1 MKYLLVLIIVL
12 LLAFALWPRPPT
24 PPIEETFIAPQLE
37 PLRKAEQVEQQ
48 YLDAVER
55 ANRQIEE
62 ESGGGQ

>member
-1 MKYLLVLIIVL
+1 MRFLLVLIIVL
-12 LLAFALWPRPPT
+12 LLAFALWPRPPA

>member
-1 MKYLLVLIIVL
+1 MRYLLVLIIVL
-12 LLAFALWPRPPT
+12 LLAFAWWPRQTVPPV
-24 PPIEETFIAPQLE
+24 EETFIAPQLE

-62 ESGGGQ
+62 QSDGGR